1 MRATEGTH
9 RLRKWP
15 RAGALVALLLLIAT
29 MLPAGA
35 LAATP
40 DWEAGYGTDSSA
52 ISQPPS
58 GASSSAVSAGK
69 KVGFFEWLRNN
80 GPSNISQL
88 FLTATTTPAAPVAG
102 ATWAIKDSDGNPIRS
117 GSCPTATPLNC
128 SFGALNT
135 THTVYVVVAFT
146 TSANLADGATQG
158 VRFEFNT
165 TGRPPGNNNSHGD
178 FLPLLDSVGI
188 SKNGDAA
195 GDFNIDQ
202 QTFTVADNQK
212 VNGQN
217 RQATSVTFSGGLV
230 GAAVGDS
237 PSLDE
242 APCEGLPL
250 PPDFP
255 PWFTCSLLTP
265 LTSVI
270 EVGNGKTFQNAN
282 NTPGIKVLISFSQS
296 PNQLNGADPFVYHY
310 WETQELNND
319 GDPVTIAH
327 AELITV
333 ACEYDSGNLP
343 VNHTPCLTVGN
354 KNVTVWV
361 FHNGPMRT

>member
-1 MRATEGTH
+1 MRATEGIDL
-9 RLRKWP
+9 LRIWP

-29 MLPAGA
+29 ILPTGA

-40 DWEAGYGTDSSA
+40 GWEAGHGTDSSA
-52 ISQPPS
+52 ISQPTS

-88 FLTATTTPAAPVAG
+88 FLTATTAPAAPVAG
-102 ATWAIKDSDGNPIRS
+102 ATWVIKDSNGTPIRS

-128 SFGALNT
+128 SFGAVNT

-165 TGRPPGNNNSHGD
+165 TGRPPGSNNSHGD

-212 VNGQN
+212 LSGQN
-217 RQATSVTFSGGLV
+217 RQATSVTFSGALV

-237 PSLDE
+237 PSLTT
-242 APCEGLPL
+242 PCNDATLPA
-250 PPDFP
+250 DFP
-255 PWFTCSLLTP
+255 DWFSCSLLTS

-270 EVGNGKTFQNAN
+270 EVGNGKTFENAN
-282 NTPGIKVLISFSQS
+282 GGPGIKVLISFSNA
-296 PNQLNGADPFVYHY
+296 PNQLNGATPFVYHVAAA
-310 WETQELNND
+310 
-319 GDPVTIAH
+319 GP
-327 AELITV
+327 ELITEP
-333 ACEYDSGNLP
+333 CDFGSGNLP
-343 VNHTPCLTVGN
+343 TNETPCLTVGT

-361 FHNGPMRT
+361 FQNGPMRS

>member
-1 MRATEGTH
+1 MRATEGNH
-9 RLRKWP
+9 RLHIRP
-15 RAGALVALLLLIAT
+15 RAGALIALLMLIAT
-29 MLPAGA
+29 ALPAGA

-52 ISQPPS
+52 ISQPTS

-102 ATWAIKDSDGNPIRS
+102 ATWAIKDRDGNPIRS

-128 SFGALNT
+128 SFGALNA

-165 TGRPPGNNNSHGD
+165 TGRPPGSNNSHGD
-178 FLPLLDSVGI
+178 FLPHLDSVGI

-195 GDFNIDQ
+195 GDFNIDA

-212 VNGQN
+212 LTGKNP
-217 RQATSVTFSGGLV
+217 QATSVTFSGVLV

-237 PSLDE
+237 PNLITPCLD
-242 APCEGLPL
+242 ADL

-255 PWFTCSLLTP
+255 EWFSCSLLTS

-282 NTPGIKVLISFSQS
+282 GGPGIKVLISFSNA
-296 PNQLNGADPFVYHY
+296 PNQLNGDTPFVYHV
-310 WETQELNND
+310 
-319 GDPVTIAH
+319 GAGG

-333 ACEYDSGNLP
+333 PCVYGAGNLP
-343 VNHTPCLTVGN
+343 TNVIPCLTVGT

-361 FHNGPMRT
+361 FQNGPMRT